1 MQLTFSFSCWHIEA
15 SEGILGRQ
23 YDNLAHQIVVVGSLP
38 EGYTWDMLVECRGN
52 YNIIPLTVNDT
63 GASATLTADQLALT
77 GYYDFQLRGTQDS
90 VIHHTNTTQVFIP
103 DTIVGPGTWP
113 VLPTEFSQ
121 AEAAIKELNA
131 HPPVPGE
138 NGYWMLWDLDSHAYV
153 QSDLPIPGL
162 TMQIGDTITGEPG
175 TDALVE
181 NVGTPTA
188 PKLQFTI
195 PRGDEGKAATIE
207 VGEVTASDPGSEPQV
222 KNSGTENAAVLDFVL
237 PRGQTGP
244 TGPAATIEVESTVT
258 GEPGTQASVEN
269 VGTTGAAKLRFTI
282 PRGNTG
288 QNGVTPTLAAGNVET
303 LEPDQPATASVTGE
317 GPEYQIN
324 LGIPQGKTGET
335 GAQGVQGEI
344 GPRGYTFTPAVDD
357 AGNLSW
363 TNDGGLP
370 NPEEINIKGPIG
382 ATGPQGNPGATPT
395 ITVGTVTT
403 LDPGQDAT
411 AEITGETP
419 NLVLSLGI
427 PQGQPGKDG
436 TEWTEQEL
444 LEKNISDYYAMRR
457 TGKVY
462 QTRFWKFAAN
472 PTSAGEKLL
481 DNAGLVFEPSTDT
494 EEGQDDYLNGQNPMF
509 EWVNVNYIRD
519 DDGAPRPTA
528 IEGQENYKTSGAVDV
543 GAMQMSFWYKID
555 SSDEEYIYYTVS
567 DTPHPELGLVPWPE
581 CVKADGTVLPWCIA
595 SKYFSGTASDGLQRS
610 QPGLKPTR
618 NNSYN
623 SVITTYQNKGPGY
636 WGAGAVRNTFQIL
649 FNAIKGATKSSQTL
663 FAGTTNWSSQYS
675 ASVQRSEKDTYFPV
689 TNSQANNLVVGAYV
703 SVGYGSNNNGAVNQD
718 RGAATMHAYADD
730 VKILRIEDLDENNKA
745 VHLDVEE
752 GFDTMP
758 VQLTD
763 ELSANITMSSMHWW
777 SGATDSVLGH
787 HDGSP
792 TSNANGKFPY
802 RVQGREY
809 SVGGYAVASDTV
821 AWLNENGTRTVY
833 SAPRGVAHV
842 SADNSIKETYKE
854 SGTIPV
860 HSGGATADYWVGDCA
875 VDPETGAWYP
885 DAQGTGSTQ
894 GCGDMYYAGGT
905 PANTFRE
912 FLQGGHLW
920 HGSHAG
926 SCFLALGGR
935 LGGGAWR
942 FLAGD

>member
-1 MQLTFSFSCWHIEA
+1 MILLFSDWVLSKPQ
-15 SEGILGRQ
+15 GGLLGYQ
-23 YDNLAHQIVVVGSLP
+23 YDNLTRELVVQGDLP
-38 EGYTWDMLVECRGN
+38 EGWTWDMLVSASGN
-52 YNIIPLTVNDT
+52 SDTWPLALGD
-63 GASATLTADQLALT
+63 GQASITLTDDNLSVR
-77 GYYDFQLRGTQDS
+77 GEYYLQLRGTNGDQ
-90 VIHHTNTTQVFIP
+90 VQVRHTNVITAYNSRSLSGAGQ
-103 DTIVGPGTWP
+103 WP
-113 VLPTEFSQ
+113 TLPTEWIQ
-121 AEAAIKELNA
+121 AEKDIKELNA
-131 HPPVPGE
+131 HPPVPGS
-138 NGYWMLWDLDSHAYV
+138 NGYWLLWDLSSHSY
-153 QSDLPIPGL
+153 QESDLPVPVGPAGPPNVL
-162 TMQIGDTITGEPG
+162 EIGTVETLPADQPATASITGESPAQKLNLGIPQGKQGATGNPG
-175 TDALVE
+175 
-181 NVGTPTA
+181 A
-188 PKLQFTI
+188 P
-195 PRGDEGKAATIE
+195 GK
-207 VGEVTASDPGSEPQV
+207 D
-222 KNSGTENAAVLDFVL
+222 
-237 PRGQTGP
+237 
-244 TGPAATIEVESTVT
+244 
-258 GEPGTQASVEN
+258 
-269 VGTTGAAKLRFTI
+269 
-282 PRGNTG
+282 G
-288 QNGVTPTLAAGNVET
+288 QNGVTPTLSAGNVET
-303 LEPDQPATASVTGE
+303 LEPGQPATASVTGE

-324 LGIPQGKTGET
+324 LGIPRGQT
-335 GAQGVQGEI
+335 GAQGAPGQ
-344 GPRGYTFTPAVDD
+344 
-357 AGNLSW
+357 
-363 TNDGGLP
+363 DGQDGQ
-370 NPEEINIKGPIG
+370 NGV
-382 ATGPQGNPGATPT
+382 TPT
-395 ITVGTVTT
+395 IAVGTVTT

-494 EEGQDDYLNGQNPMF
+494 EEGHDDYLNGQNPMF

-567 DTPHPELGLVPWPE
+567 DTPHPELGLAPWPE

-623 SVITTYQNKGPGY
+623 SMITTYQNKGPGY

-663 FAGTTNWSSQYS
+663 FAGTTNWSFQYS

-703 SVGYGSNNNGAVNQD
+703 SVGYGSDNNGTVNQD
-718 RGAATMHAYADD
+718 RGVAAMHAYADD

-745 VHLDVEE
+745 VYLDVEE
-752 GFDTMP
+752 SFDTMP

-792 TSNANGKFPY
+792 TSNANGRFPY

-821 AWLNENGTRTVY
+821 AWLNEDGTRTVY
-833 SAPRGVAHV
+833 SAPRGAEHV
-842 SADNSIKETYKE
+842 SANDSIKETYKE

-860 HSGGATADYWVGDCA
+860 HSGGGAADYWVGDCA
-875 VDPETGAWYP
+875 VDPETGAWHP
-885 DAQGTGSTQ
+885 DAQGSGSTQ

-905 PANTFRE
+905 SANTFRE
-912 FLQGGHLW
+912 FLQGGDLW
-920 HGSHAG
+920 DGSSAG
-926 SCFLALGGR
+926 SCFLNLRSWLGS
-935 LGGGAWR
+935 GGWYC
-942 FLAGD
+942 LAGD

>member
-1 MQLTFSFSCWHIEA
+1 MILLFSDWVLSKPQ
-15 SEGILGRQ
+15 GGLLGYQ
-23 YDNLAHQIVVVGSLP
+23 YDNLTRELVVQGDLP
-38 EGYTWDMLVECRGN
+38 EGWTWDILVSANGN
-52 YNIIPLTVNDT
+52 SDTWPLALGD
-63 GASATLTADQLALT
+63 GQASITLTDDNLSVR
-77 GYYDFQLRGTQDS
+77 GEYYLQLRGTKGDQ
-90 VIHHTNTTQVFIP
+90 VRHTNVITAYNSRSLSGAGQ
-103 DTIVGPGTWP
+103 WP
-113 VLPTEFSQ
+113 TLPTEWIQ
-121 AEAAIKELNA
+121 AEKDIKELNA
-131 HPPVPGE
+131 HPPVPGS
-138 NGYWMLWDLDSHAYV
+138 NGYWLLWDLSSHSY
-153 QSDLPIPGL
+153 QESDLPVPVGPAGPPNVL
-162 TMQIGDTITGEPG
+162 EIGTVETLPADQQATASITGESPAQKLNLGIPQGKQGATGNPG
-175 TDALVE
+175 
-181 NVGTPTA
+181 A
-188 PKLQFTI
+188 P
-195 PRGDEGKAATIE
+195 GK
-207 VGEVTASDPGSEPQV
+207 D
-222 KNSGTENAAVLDFVL
+222 
-237 PRGQTGP
+237 
-244 TGPAATIEVESTVT
+244 
-258 GEPGTQASVEN
+258 
-269 VGTTGAAKLRFTI
+269 
-282 PRGNTG
+282 G
-288 QNGVTPTLAAGNVET
+288 QNGVTPTLAAGDVET

-317 GPEYQIN
+317 GPAYQIN
-324 LGIPQGKTGET
+324 LGIPRGQT
-335 GAQGVQGEI
+335 GAQGAPGQ
-344 GPRGYTFTPAVDD
+344 
-357 AGNLSW
+357 
-363 TNDGGLP
+363 DGQDGQD
-370 NPEEINIKGPIG
+370 G
-382 ATGPQGNPGATPT
+382 QTPT
-395 ITVGTVTT
+395 IAVGTVTT

-519 DDGAPRPTA
+519 DDGVPRPTA

-567 DTPHPELGLVPWPE
+567 DTPHPELGLAPWPE

-618 NNSYN
+618 NISYN
-623 SVITTYQNKGPGY
+623 SMITTYQNKGPGY

-663 FAGTTNWSSQYS
+663 FAGTTNWSFQYS

-703 SVGYGSNNNGAVNQD
+703 SVGYGSNNNGTVNQD
-718 RGAATMHAYADD
+718 RGVATTHAYADD

-745 VHLDVEE
+745 VYLDVEE

-758 VQLTD
+758 MQLTD
-763 ELSANITMSSMHWW
+763 ELSANITMSSMHWRA
-777 SGATDSVLGH
+777 GATDSVLGH

-821 AWLNENGTRTVY
+821 AWLNEDGTRTVY
-833 SAPRGVAHV
+833 SAPRGAEHV
-842 SADNSIKETYKE
+842 SANDSIKETYKE

-860 HSGGATADYWVGDCA
+860 HSGGAAADYWVGDCV
-875 VDPETGAWYP
+875 VDPETGAWHP
-885 DAQGTGSTQ
+885 DAQGSGSTQ

-905 PANTFRE
+905 SANTFRE
-912 FLQGGHLW
+912 FLQGGYLGF
-920 HGSHAG
+920 GSSAG
-926 SCFLALGGR
+926 SCCLYLWSWLGVGS
-935 LGGGAWR
+935 WP

>member
-1 MQLTFSFSCWHIEA
+1 MILLFSDWVLSKTQ
-15 SEGILGRQ
+15 GGLLGYQ
-23 YDNLAHQIVVVGSLP
+23 YDNLTRELVVQGDLP
-38 EGYTWDMLVECRGN
+38 EGWTWDVLVSASGKGDTW
-52 YNIIPLTVNDT
+52 PLALGD
-63 GASATLTADQLALT
+63 GQASITLTDDNLSVR
-77 GYYDFQLRGTQDS
+77 GEYYLQLRGTNGDQ
-90 VIHHTNTTQVFIP
+90 VRHTNVITAYNSRSLSGAGQ
-103 DTIVGPGTWP
+103 WP
-113 VLPTEFSQ
+113 TLPTEWIQ
-121 AEAAIKELNA
+121 AEKDIKELNA
-131 HPPVPGE
+131 HPPVPGSD
-138 NGYWMLWDLDSHAYV
+138 GYWLLWDLSSHSY
-153 QSDLPIPGL
+153 QESDLPVPVGPAGPPNVL
-162 TMQIGDTITGEPG
+162 EIGTVETLPADQPATASITGESPAQKLNLGIPQGKQGATGNPG
-175 TDALVE
+175 
-181 NVGTPTA
+181 A
-188 PKLQFTI
+188 P
-195 PRGDEGKAATIE
+195 GK
-207 VGEVTASDPGSEPQV
+207 D
-222 KNSGTENAAVLDFVL
+222 
-237 PRGQTGP
+237 
-244 TGPAATIEVESTVT
+244 
-258 GEPGTQASVEN
+258 
-269 VGTTGAAKLRFTI
+269 
-282 PRGNTG
+282 G

-317 GPEYQIN
+317 GPAYQIN
-324 LGIPQGKTGET
+324 LGIPRGQT
-335 GAQGVQGEI
+335 GAQGAPGQ
-344 GPRGYTFTPAVDD
+344 
-357 AGNLSW
+357 
-363 TNDGGLP
+363 DGQDGQD
-370 NPEEINIKGPIG
+370 G
-382 ATGPQGNPGATPT
+382 QTPT
-395 ITVGTVTT
+395 IAVGTVTT

-494 EEGQDDYLNGQNPMF
+494 EEGHDDYLNGQNPMF

-567 DTPHPELGLVPWPE
+567 DTPHPELGLAPWPE

-623 SVITTYQNKGPGY
+623 SMITTYQNKGPGY

-663 FAGTTNWSSQYS
+663 FAGTTNWSFQYS

-703 SVGYGSNNNGAVNQD
+703 SVGYGSDNNGTVNQD
-718 RGAATMHAYADD
+718 RGVAAMHAYADD

-745 VHLDVEE
+745 VYLDVEE
-752 GFDTMP
+752 SFDTMP

-777 SGATDSVLGH
+777 SGATDSVLDH

-792 TSNANGKFPY
+792 TSNANGRFPY

-821 AWLNENGTRTVY
+821 AWLNEDGTRTVY
-833 SAPRGVAHV
+833 SAPRGAEHV
-842 SADNSIKETYKE
+842 SANDSIKETYKE

-860 HSGGATADYWVGDCA
+860 HSGGAAADYWVGDCV
-875 VDPETGAWYP
+875 VDPETGAWHP
-885 DAQGTGSTQ
+885 DAQGSGSTQ

-905 PANTFRE
+905 SANTFRE
-912 FLQGGHLW
+912 FLQGGALW
-920 HGSHAG
+920 DGSGAG
-926 SCFLALGGR
+926 SCCLYLWAWLGYGR
-935 LGGGAWR
+935 WH

>member
-1 MQLTFSFSCWHIEA
+1 MQLVFDFSQWLISPRQ
-15 SEGILGRQ
+15 GVVGRQ
-23 YDNLAHQIVVVGSLP
+23 YDNLSHSLVVEGELP
-38 EGYTWDMLVECRGN
+38 SGYTWDMLVEAKGK
-52 YNIIPLTVNDT
+52 YNVIPLSLTDT
-63 GASATLTADQLALT
+63 GASAVLTADQLAFGDT
-77 GYYDFQLRGTQDS
+77 YYAFQLRGTS
-90 VIHHTNTTQVFIP
+90 GEIIHHTNAVQVYVP

-113 VLPTEFSQ
+113 VLPTEFSE
-121 AEAAIKELNA
+121 AEANIKELNA

-138 NGYWMLWDLDSHAYV
+138 NGYWMLWDLDTHSYV
-153 QSDLPIPGL
+153 QSQLVVPGL
-162 TMQIGDTITGEPG
+162 HIEIGETTTGEPG
-175 TDALVE
+175 TPASVT
-181 NVGTPTA
+181 NSGTNTA
-188 PKLQFTI
+188 PVLNFTI
-195 PRGDEGKAATIE
+195 PEGEKGDAATIQ
-207 VGEVTASDPGSEPQV
+207 VGTVTASDPGSEPQV
-222 KNSGTENAAVLDFVL
+222 KNSGTENAAVFDFVL

-244 TGPAATIEVESTVT
+244 TGQAATIEVERTVT
-258 GEPGTQASVEN
+258 GEPGTQANVEN

-303 LEPDQPATASVTGE
+303 LEPGQPATASVTGE
-317 GPEYQIN
+317 GPAYQIN
-324 LGIPQGKTGET
+324 LGIPRGQT
-335 GAQGVQGEI
+335 GAQGAPGQ
-344 GPRGYTFTPAVDD
+344 
-357 AGNLSW
+357 
-363 TNDGGLP
+363 DGQDGQD
-370 NPEEINIKGPIG
+370 G
-382 ATGPQGNPGATPT
+382 QTPT
-395 ITVGTVTT
+395 IAVGTVTT

-494 EEGQDDYLNGQNPMF
+494 EEGHDDYLNGQNPMF

-567 DTPHPELGLVPWPE
+567 DAPHPELGLVPWPE

-623 SVITTYQNKGPGY
+623 SMITTYQNKGPGY

-663 FAGTTNWSSQYS
+663 FAGTTNWSFQYS

-703 SVGYGSNNNGAVNQD
+703 SVGYGSNNNGTVNQD
-718 RGAATMHAYADD
+718 RGVAAMHAYADD

-745 VHLDVEE
+745 VYLDVEE
-752 GFDTMP
+752 SFDTMP

-792 TSNANGKFPY
+792 TSNANGRFPY

-821 AWLNENGTRTVY
+821 AWLNEDGTRTVY
-833 SAPRGVAHV
+833 SAPRGAEHV
-842 SADNSIKETYKE
+842 SANDSIKETYKE

-860 HSGGATADYWVGDCA
+860 HSGGAAADYWVGDCV
-875 VDPETGAWYP
+875 VDPETGAWHP
-885 DAQGTGSTQ
+885 DAQGSGSTQ

-905 PANTFRE
+905 SANTFRE
-912 FLQGGHLW
+912 FLQGGDLGN
-920 HGSHAG
+920 GSLAG
-926 SCFLALGGR
+926 SCSLRLWGW
-935 LGGGAWR
+935 LGGGSWSY
-942 FLAGD
+942 LAGD

>member
-1 MQLTFSFSCWHIEA
+1 MILLFSDWVLSK
-15 SEGILGRQ
+15 SQGGLLGYQ
-23 YDNLAHQIVVVGSLP
+23 YDNLTRELVVQGDLP
-38 EGYTWDMLVECRGN
+38 EGWAWDILVSASGKGDTW
-52 YNIIPLTVNDT
+52 PLALGD
-63 GASATLTADQLALT
+63 GQASITLTDDNLSVR
-77 GYYDFQLRGTQDS
+77 GEYYLQLRGTNGDQ
-90 VIHHTNTTQVFIP
+90 IRHTNVITAYNSRSLAGAGQ
-103 DTIVGPGTWP
+103 WP
-113 VLPTEFSQ
+113 TLPTEWIQ
-121 AEAAIKELNA
+121 AEKDIKELNA
-131 HPPVPGE
+131 HPPVPGSD
-138 NGYWMLWDLDSHAYV
+138 GYWLLWDLSSHSY
-153 QSDLPIPGL
+153 QESDLPVPVGPAGPPNVL
-162 TMQIGDTITGEPG
+162 EIGTVETLPADQQATASITGESP
-175 TDALVE
+175 AQ
-181 NVGTPTA
+181 
-188 PKLQFTI
+188 KL
-195 PRGDEGKAATIE
+195 
-207 VGEVTASDPGSEPQV
+207 
-222 KNSGTENAAVLDFVL
+222 
-237 PRGQTGP
+237 
-244 TGPAATIEVESTVT
+244 
-258 GEPGTQASVEN
+258 
-269 VGTTGAAKLRFTI
+269 
-282 PRGNTG
+282 
-288 QNGVTPTLAAGNVET
+288 
-303 LEPDQPATASVTGE
+303 
-317 GPEYQIN
+317 N
-324 LGIPQGKTGET
+324 LGIPQGQTGKT
-335 GAQGVQGEI
+335 
-344 GPRGYTFTPAVDD
+344 
-357 AGNLSW
+357 
-363 TNDGGLP
+363 
-370 NPEEINIKGPIG
+370 
-382 ATGPQGNPGATPT
+382 GATPALE
-395 ITVGTVTT
+395 IGQVET
-403 LDPGQDAT
+403 LEPGEPAT
-411 AEITGETP
+411 AEFSGTP
-419 NLVLSLGI
+419 EKPVLSLGI

-494 EEGQDDYLNGQNPMF
+494 EEGHDDYLNGQNPMF

-610 QPGLKPTR
+610 QPGMNPTR
-618 NNSYN
+618 NISYN
-623 SVITTYQNKGPGY
+623 SMITTYQNKGPGY

-663 FAGTTNWSSQYS
+663 FAGTTNWSFQYS

-703 SVGYGSNNNGAVNQD
+703 SVGYGSDNNGTVNQD
-718 RGAATMHAYADD
+718 RGVATMHAYADD

-745 VHLDVEE
+745 VYLDVEE
-752 GFDTMP
+752 SFDTMP

-792 TSNANGKFPY
+792 TSNANGRFPY

-821 AWLNENGTRTVY
+821 AWLNEDGTRTVY
-833 SAPRGVAHV
+833 SAPRGAEHV
-842 SADNSIKETYKE
+842 SANDSIKETYKE

-860 HSGGATADYWVGDCA
+860 HSGGAAADYWVGDCV
-875 VDPETGAWYP
+875 VDPETGAWHP
-885 DAQGTGSTQ
+885 DAQGSGSTQ

-905 PANTFRE
+905 SANTFRE
-912 FLQGGHLW
+912 FLQGGDLGR
-920 HGSHAG
+920 GSGAG
-926 SCFLALGGR
+926 SCCLNLWGGLG
-935 LGGGAWR
+935 LGFWN

>member
-23 YDNLAHQIVVVGSLP
+23 YDNLAHSIVVVGGLP

-52 YNIIPLTVNDT
+52 YNIIPLTANNT
-63 GASATLTADQLALT
+63 GASATLTADQLALS
-77 GYYDFQLRGTQDS
+77 GYYDFQLRGTKDS
-90 VIHHTNTTQVFIP
+90 VIHHTNSTQVFIP

-138 NGYWMLWDLDSHAYV
+138 NGYWMLWDLDTHAYV

-162 TMQIGDTITGEPG
+162 TMQIGDTITGESG

-181 NVGTPTA
+181 NVGTPTE

-222 KNSGTENAAVLDFVL
+222 TNAGTENAAVLDFVL

-244 TGPAATIEVESTVT
+244 TGQAATVEVESTIT
-258 GEPGTQASVEN
+258 GEPGTQANVEN
-269 VGTTGAAKLRFTI
+269 VGTTGAARLRFTI
-282 PRGNTG
+282 PRGDTG
-288 QNGVTPTLAAGNVET
+288 ENGVTPTLAAGNVET
-303 LEPDQPATASVTGE
+303 LEPDQPATASVTGD

-324 LGIPQGKTGET
+324 LGIPQGK
-335 GAQGVQGEI
+335 
-344 GPRGYTFTPAVDD
+344 
-357 AGNLSW
+357 
-363 TNDGGLP
+363 
-370 NPEEINIKGPIG
+370 
-382 ATGPQGNPGATPT
+382 TGPQGNPGATPT

-419 NLVLSLGI
+419 NLTLNLGI
-427 PQGQPGKDG
+427 PEGQPGQDG

-567 DTPHPELGLVPWPE
+567 DTPHPELGLVPWLE

-610 QPGLKPTR
+610 QPGMNPTR
-618 NNSYN
+618 NISYN
-623 SVITTYQNKGPGY
+623 SMITTYQNKGPGY

-663 FAGTTNWSSQYS
+663 FAGTTNWSFQYP

-703 SVGYGSNNNGAVNQD
+703 SVGYGSDNNGTVNQD
-718 RGAATMHAYADD
+718 RGVAAMHAYADD

-745 VHLDVEE
+745 VYLDVEE
-752 GFDTMP
+752 SFDTMP

-792 TSNANGKFPY
+792 TSNANGGFPY

-821 AWLNENGTRTVY
+821 AWLNEDGTRTVY
-833 SAPRGVAHV
+833 SAPRGAEHV

-860 HSGGATADYWVGDCA
+860 HSGGAAADYWVGDCV
-875 VDPETGAWYP
+875 VDPETGAWHP
-885 DAQGTGSTQ
+885 DAQGSSSTQ
-894 GCGDMYYAGGT
+894 GCGDMCYAGGT
-905 PANTFRE
+905 SANTFRE
-912 FLQGGHLW
+912 FLQGGALW
-920 HGSHAG
+920 GGSLAG
-926 SCFLALGGR
+926 SCCLRLGAGLGGR
-935 LGGGAWR
+935 AWDC
-942 FLAGD
+942 LAGD

>member
-1 MQLTFSFSCWHIEA
+1 MILLFSDWVLSKPQ
-15 SEGILGRQ
+15 GGLLGYQ
-23 YDNLAHQIVVVGSLP
+23 YDNLTRELVVQGDLP
-38 EGYTWDMLVECRGN
+38 EGWTWDVLVSASGN
-52 YNIIPLTVNDT
+52 SDTWPLALGD
-63 GASATLTADQLALT
+63 GQASITLTDDNLSVR
-77 GYYDFQLRGTQDS
+77 GEYYLQLRGTNGDQ
-90 VIHHTNTTQVFIP
+90 VRHTNVITAYNSRSLSGAGQ
-103 DTIVGPGTWP
+103 WP
-113 VLPTEFSQ
+113 TLPTEWIQ
-121 AEAAIKELNA
+121 AEKDIKELNA
-131 HPPVPGE
+131 HPPVPGS
-138 NGYWMLWDLDSHAYV
+138 NGYWLLWDLSSHSY
-153 QSDLPIPGL
+153 QESDLPVPVGPAGPPNVL
-162 TMQIGDTITGEPG
+162 EIGTVETLPADQQATASITGESP
-175 TDALVE
+175 AQ
-181 NVGTPTA
+181 
-188 PKLQFTI
+188 KL
-195 PRGDEGKAATIE
+195 
-207 VGEVTASDPGSEPQV
+207 
-222 KNSGTENAAVLDFVL
+222 
-237 PRGQTGP
+237 
-244 TGPAATIEVESTVT
+244 
-258 GEPGTQASVEN
+258 
-269 VGTTGAAKLRFTI
+269 
-282 PRGNTG
+282 
-288 QNGVTPTLAAGNVET
+288 
-303 LEPDQPATASVTGE
+303 
-317 GPEYQIN
+317 N
-324 LGIPQGKTGET
+324 LGIPQGKQGATGPQGIQGQPGPQGPQGIPGETGATGPQGPAGPYFSPAMSKDGWLSWQNNGGLSNPEPVNLMGPQGAPGQTGNPGPQGEPGPTGPPGPQGEKGETGET
-335 GAQGVQGEI
+335 GPQGPQGI
-344 GPRGYTFTPAVDD
+344 Q
-357 AGNLSW
+357 
-363 TNDGGLP
+363 
-370 NPEEINIKGPIG
+370 GPIG

-395 ITVGTVTT
+395 ITAGTVTT
-403 LDPGQDAT
+403 LDPGQEAT

-494 EEGQDDYLNGQNPMF
+494 EEGHDDYLNGQNPMF

-610 QPGLKPTR
+610 QPGMNPTR
-618 NNSYN
+618 NISYN
-623 SVITTYQNKGPGY
+623 SMITTYQNKGPGY

-663 FAGTTNWSSQYS
+663 FAGTTNWSFQYS

-703 SVGYGSNNNGAVNQD
+703 SVGYGSNNNGTVNQD
-718 RGAATMHAYADD
+718 RGVATMHAYADD

-745 VHLDVEE
+745 VYLDVEE
-752 GFDTMP
+752 SFDTMP

-792 TSNANGKFPY
+792 TSNANGRFPY

-809 SVGGYAVASDTV
+809 SVGGYVVASDTA
-821 AWLNENGTRTVY
+821 AWLNEDGTRTVY
-833 SAPRGVAHV
+833 SAPRGAEHV
-842 SADNSIKETYKE
+842 SANDSIKETYKE

-860 HSGGATADYWVGDCA
+860 HSGGAAADYWVGDCV
-875 VDPETGAWYP
+875 VDPETGAWHP
-885 DAQGTGSTQ
+885 DAQGSGSTQ

-905 PANTFRE
+905 SANTFRE
-912 FLQGGHLW
+912 FLQGGNLGG
-920 HGSHAG
+920 GSGAG
-926 SCFLALGGR
+926 SCCLSL
-935 LGGGAWR
+935 
-942 FLAGD
+942 

>member
-1 MQLTFSFSCWHIEA
+1 MILTFSNWKITKPS
-15 SEGILGRQ
+15 GTLGYQ
-23 YDNLAHQIVVVGSLP
+23 YDNLTRELVVQGDLP
-38 EGYTWDMLVECRGN
+38 EGWTWDILVSASGN
-52 YNIIPLTVNDT
+52 SDTWPLALGD
-63 GASATLTADQLALT
+63 GQASITLTDDNLSVR
-77 GYYDFQLRGTQDS
+77 GEYYLQLRGTNGDQ
-90 VIHHTNTTQVFIP
+90 VRHTNVITAYNSRSLSGAGQ
-103 DTIVGPGTWP
+103 WP
-113 VLPTEFSQ
+113 TLPTEWIQ
-121 AEAAIKELNA
+121 AEKDIKELNA
-131 HPPVPGE
+131 HPPVPGS
-138 NGYWMLWDLDSHAYV
+138 NGYWLLWDLSSHSY
-153 QSDLPIPGL
+153 QESDLPVPVGPAGPPNVL
-162 TMQIGDTITGEPG
+162 EIGTVETLPADQQATASITGESPAQKLNLGIPQGKQGATGNPG
-175 TDALVE
+175 
-181 NVGTPTA
+181 A
-188 PKLQFTI
+188 P
-195 PRGDEGKAATIE
+195 GK
-207 VGEVTASDPGSEPQV
+207 D
-222 KNSGTENAAVLDFVL
+222 
-237 PRGQTGP
+237 
-244 TGPAATIEVESTVT
+244 
-258 GEPGTQASVEN
+258 
-269 VGTTGAAKLRFTI
+269 
-282 PRGNTG
+282 G
-288 QNGVTPTLAAGNVET
+288 QNGVTPTLAAGDVET
-303 LEPDQPATASVTGE
+303 LEPGQPATASVTGE
-317 GPEYQIN
+317 GPAYQIN
-324 LGIPQGKTGET
+324 LGIPRGQT
-335 GAQGVQGEI
+335 GAQGAPGQ
-344 GPRGYTFTPAVDD
+344 
-357 AGNLSW
+357 
-363 TNDGGLP
+363 DGQDGQD
-370 NPEEINIKGPIG
+370 G
-382 ATGPQGNPGATPT
+382 QTPT
-395 ITVGTVTT
+395 IAVGTVTT

-494 EEGQDDYLNGQNPMF
+494 EEGHDDYLNGQNPMF

-623 SVITTYQNKGPGY
+623 SMITTYQNKGPGY
-636 WGAGAVRNTFQIL
+636 WGAGAVRNTFRVL

-663 FAGTTNWSSQYS
+663 FAGTTNWSFQYS

-703 SVGYGSNNNGAVNQD
+703 SVGYGSDNNGTVNQD
-718 RGAATMHAYADD
+718 RGVAAMHAYADD

-745 VHLDVEE
+745 VYLDVEE
-752 GFDTMP
+752 SFDTMP

-792 TSNANGKFPY
+792 TSNANGRFPY

-821 AWLNENGTRTVY
+821 AWLNEDGTRTVY
-833 SAPRGVAHV
+833 SAPRGAEHV
-842 SADNSIKETYKE
+842 SANDSIKETYKE

-860 HSGGATADYWVGDCA
+860 HSGGAAADYWVGDCV
-875 VDPETGAWYP
+875 VDPETSAWHP
-885 DAQGTGSTQ
+885 GAQGSGSTQ

-905 PANTFRE
+905 SANTFRE
-912 FLQGGHLW
+912 FLQGGALW
-920 HGSHAG
+920 NGSSAG
-926 SCFLALGGR
+926 SCFLYL
-935 LGGGAWR
+935 GAWLGSGYWA

>member
-1 MQLTFSFSCWHIEA
+1 MILLFSDWVLSKPQ
-15 SEGILGRQ
+15 GGLLGYQ
-23 YDNLAHQIVVVGSLP
+23 YDNLTRELVVQGDLP
-38 EGYTWDMLVECRGN
+38 EGWTWDILVSANGN
-52 YNIIPLTVNDT
+52 SDTWPLALGD
-63 GASATLTADQLALT
+63 GQASITLTDDNLSVR
-77 GYYDFQLRGTQDS
+77 GEYYLQLRGTNGDQVRRTN
-90 VIHHTNTTQVFIP
+90 VITAYNSRSLSGAGQ
-103 DTIVGPGTWP
+103 WP
-113 VLPTEFSQ
+113 TLPTEWIQ
-121 AEAAIKELNA
+121 AEKDIKELNA
-131 HPPVPGE
+131 HPPVPGS
-138 NGYWMLWDLDSHAYV
+138 NGYWLLWDLSSHSY
-153 QSDLPIPGL
+153 QESDLPVPVGPAGPPNVL
-162 TMQIGDTITGEPG
+162 EIGTVETLPADQQATASITGESPAQKLNLGIPQGKQGATGNPG
-175 TDALVE
+175 
-181 NVGTPTA
+181 A
-188 PKLQFTI
+188 P
-195 PRGDEGKAATIE
+195 GK
-207 VGEVTASDPGSEPQV
+207 D
-222 KNSGTENAAVLDFVL
+222 
-237 PRGQTGP
+237 
-244 TGPAATIEVESTVT
+244 
-258 GEPGTQASVEN
+258 
-269 VGTTGAAKLRFTI
+269 
-282 PRGNTG
+282 G
-288 QNGVTPTLAAGNVET
+288 QNGVTPTLSAGNVET
-303 LEPDQPATASVTGE
+303 LEPGQPATASVTGN
-317 GPEYQIN
+317 GPAYQIN
-324 LGIPQGKTGET
+324 LGIPRGQT
-335 GAQGVQGEI
+335 GAQGAPGQ
-344 GPRGYTFTPAVDD
+344 
-357 AGNLSW
+357 
-363 TNDGGLP
+363 DGQDGQD
-370 NPEEINIKGPIG
+370 G
-382 ATGPQGNPGATPT
+382 QTPT
-395 ITVGTVTT
+395 IAVGTVTT

-411 AEITGETP
+411 AEITGKTP

-494 EEGQDDYLNGQNPMF
+494 EEGHDDYLNGQNPMF

-610 QPGLKPTR
+610 QPGMNPTR
-618 NNSYN
+618 NISYN
-623 SVITTYQNKGPGY
+623 SMITTYQNKGPGY

-663 FAGTTNWSSQYS
+663 FAGTTNWSFQYS

-703 SVGYGSNNNGAVNQD
+703 SVGYGSNNNGTVNQD
-718 RGAATMHAYADD
+718 RGVATMHAYADD

-745 VHLDVEE
+745 VYLDVEE
-752 GFDTMP
+752 SFDTMP

-792 TSNANGKFPY
+792 TSNANGRSPY

-821 AWLNENGTRTVY
+821 AWLNEDGTRTVY
-833 SAPRGVAHV
+833 SAPRGAEHV
-842 SADNSIKETYKE
+842 SANDSIKETYKE

-860 HSGGATADYWVGDCA
+860 HSGGAAADYWVGDCV
-875 VDPETGAWYP
+875 VDPETGAWHP
-885 DAQGTGSTQ
+885 DAQGSGSTQ

-905 PANTFRE
+905 SANTFRE
-912 FLQGGHLW
+912 FLQGGNLW
-920 HGSHAG
+920 LGSNAG
-926 SCFLALGGR
+926 SCCLSLRYWLGNGD
-935 LGGGAWR
+935 WDY
-942 FLAGD
+942 LAGD

>member
-1 MQLTFSFSCWHIEA
+1 MILLFSDWVLSK
-15 SEGILGRQ
+15 SQGGLLGYQ
-23 YDNLAHQIVVVGSLP
+23 YDNLTRELVVQGDLP
-38 EGYTWDMLVECRGN
+38 EGWTWDILVSASGN
-52 YNIIPLTVNDT
+52 SDIWPLALGD
-63 GASATLTADQLALT
+63 GQASITLTDDNLSVR
-77 GYYDFQLRGTQDS
+77 GEYYLQLRGTKGDQ
-90 VIHHTNTTQVFIP
+90 VRHTNVITAYNSRSLSGAGQ
-103 DTIVGPGTWP
+103 WP
-113 VLPTEFSQ
+113 TLPTEWIQ
-121 AEAAIKELNA
+121 AEKDIKELNA
-131 HPPVPGE
+131 HPPVPGS
-138 NGYWMLWDLDSHAYV
+138 NGYWLLWDLSSHSY
-153 QSDLPIPGL
+153 QESDLPVPVGPAGPPNVL
-162 TMQIGDTITGEPG
+162 EIGTVETLPTDQQATASITGESPAQKLNLGIPQGKQGATGNPG
-175 TDALVE
+175 
-181 NVGTPTA
+181 A
-188 PKLQFTI
+188 P
-195 PRGDEGKAATIE
+195 GK
-207 VGEVTASDPGSEPQV
+207 D
-222 KNSGTENAAVLDFVL
+222 
-237 PRGQTGP
+237 
-244 TGPAATIEVESTVT
+244 
-258 GEPGTQASVEN
+258 
-269 VGTTGAAKLRFTI
+269 
-282 PRGNTG
+282 
-288 QNGVTPTLAAGNVET
+288 GVTPTLSAGNVET
-303 LEPDQPATASVTGE
+303 LEPGQPATASVTGD
-317 GPEYQIN
+317 GPAYQIN
-324 LGIPQGKTGET
+324 LGIPRGQTGT
-335 GAQGVQGEI
+335 
-344 GPRGYTFTPAVDD
+344 RGTP
-357 AGNLSW
+357 GQNGQ
-363 TNDGGLP
+363 DG
-370 NPEEINIKGPIG
+370 
-382 ATGPQGNPGATPT
+382 QTPT
-395 ITVGTVTT
+395 IAVGTVTT

-411 AEITGETP
+411 AEITGKTP

-567 DTPHPELGLVPWPE
+567 DTPHPELGLAPWPE

-623 SVITTYQNKGPGY
+623 SMITTYQNKGPGY

-663 FAGTTNWSSQYS
+663 FAGTTNWSFQYS

-703 SVGYGSNNNGAVNQD
+703 SVGYGSNNNGTVNQD
-718 RGAATMHAYADD
+718 RGVAAMHAYADD

-745 VHLDVEE
+745 VYLDVEE
-752 GFDTMP
+752 SFDTMP

-792 TSNANGKFPY
+792 TSNANGRFPY

-821 AWLNENGTRTVY
+821 AWLNEDGTRTVY
-833 SAPRGVAHV
+833 SAPRGAEHV
-842 SADNSIKETYKE
+842 SANDSIKETYKE

-860 HSGGATADYWVGDCA
+860 HSGGAAADYWVGDCV
-875 VDPETGAWYP
+875 VDPETGAWHP
-885 DAQGTGSTQ
+885 DAQGSGSTQ

-905 PANTFRE
+905 SANTFRE
-912 FLQGGHLW
+912 FLQGGDLGY
-920 HGSHAG
+920 GSGAG
-926 SCFLALGGR
+926 SCFLDLGGW
-935 LGGGAWR
+935 LGGGYWF

>member
-1 MQLTFSFSCWHIEA
+1 MDSNLDRFGEYPIWK
-15 SEGILGRQ
+15 
-23 YDNLAHQIVVVGSLP
+23 NLA
-38 EGYTWDMLVECRGN
+38 Y
-52 YNIIPLTVNDT
+52 
-63 GASATLTADQLALT
+63 LTAYGLAVKH
-77 GYYDFQLRGTQDS
+77 GYEGTEEEWLASLEAGELQIK
-90 VIHHTNTTQVFIP
+90 VENGKLYYKTTKEEEWTEIP
-103 DTIVGPGTWP
+103 
-113 VLPTEFSQ
+113 EFSQ
-121 AEAAIKELNA
+121 VIEDLQTAASNAEDAADAANTLVESAETALGTVQSTLEESQTMLESLQEQDEALMQWEEYDNTKSYNPPAKVASNGSSYLNIKPCTGIA
-131 HPPVPGE
+131 PPNTEYWLLIAAKGDKGQKGEKGNPGE
-138 NGYWMLWDLDSHAYV
+138 
-153 QSDLPIPGL
+153 
-162 TMQIGDTITGEPG
+162 
-175 TDALVE
+175 
-181 NVGTPTA
+181 
-188 PKLQFTI
+188 K
-195 PRGDEGKAATIE
+195 
-207 VGEVTASDPGSEPQV
+207 
-222 KNSGTENAAVLDFVL
+222 
-237 PRGQTGP
+237 
-244 TGPAATIEVESTVT
+244 
-258 GEPGTQASVEN
+258 
-269 VGTTGAAKLRFTI
+269 
-282 PRGNTG
+282 
-288 QNGVTPTLAAGNVET
+288 
-303 LEPDQPATASVTGE
+303 
-317 GPEYQIN
+317 
-324 LGIPQGKTGET
+324 GET
-335 GAQGVQGEI
+335 GAQGVQGPP
-344 GPRGYTFTPAVDD
+344 GPKGDPFSYGDFTEEQLEALTGPA
-357 AGNLSW
+357 
-363 TNDGGLP
+363 
-370 NPEEINIKGPIG
+370 GPQGPTGPQGIQGQPGPQGPQGIPGETG
-382 ATGPQGNPGATPT
+382 ATGPQGPAGPYFSPAMSKDGWLSWQNNGGLSNPEPVNLMGPQGAPGQTGNPGPQGEPGPT
-395 ITVGTVTT
+395 GP
-403 LDPGQDAT
+403 PGPQG
-411 AEITGETP
+411 EKGET
-419 NLVLSLGI
+419 GATG
-427 PQGQPGKDG
+427 PQGPQGIQGPIGPQGEAGPQGETGPAGPQGPPGKDG

-610 QPGLKPTR
+610 QPGMNPTR
-618 NNSYN
+618 NISYN
-623 SVITTYQNKGPGY
+623 SMITTYQNKGPGY

-663 FAGTTNWSSQYS
+663 FAGTTNWSFQYS

-703 SVGYGSNNNGAVNQD
+703 SVGYGSNNNGTVSQD

-745 VHLDVEE
+745 VYLDVEE
-752 GFDTMP
+752 SFDTMP

-763 ELSANITMSSMHWW
+763 ELSANITMSSMHWR

-792 TSNANGKFPY
+792 TSNANGRFPY

-821 AWLNENGTRTVY
+821 AWLNEDGTRTVY

-842 SADNSIKETYKE
+842 SADDSIKETYKE

-860 HSGGATADYWVGDCA
+860 HSGGSAADYWVGDCA
-875 VDPETGAWYP
+875 VDPETGAWHP
-885 DAQGTGSTQ
+885 DAQGSGSTQ

-905 PANTFRE
+905 SANTFRE
-912 FLQGGHLW
+912 FLQGGDLGV
-920 HGSHAG
+920 GSLAG
-926 SCFLALGGR
+926 SCFLFLWSW
-935 LGGGAWR
+935 LGGGRWY

>member
-1 MQLTFSFSCWHIEA
+1 MILLFSDWVLSKPQ
-15 SEGILGRQ
+15 GGLLGYQ
-23 YDNLAHQIVVVGSLP
+23 YDNLTRELVVQGDLP
-38 EGYTWDMLVECRGN
+38 EGWTWDVLVSASGN
-52 YNIIPLTVNDT
+52 SDTWPLALGD
-63 GASATLTADQLALT
+63 GQASITLTDDNLSVR
-77 GYYDFQLRGTQDS
+77 GEYYLQLRGTNGDQ
-90 VIHHTNTTQVFIP
+90 VRHTNVITAYNSRSLSGAGQ
-103 DTIVGPGTWP
+103 WP
-113 VLPTEFSQ
+113 TLPTEWIQ
-121 AEAAIKELNA
+121 AEKDIKELNA
-131 HPPVPGE
+131 HPPVPGS
-138 NGYWMLWDLDSHAYV
+138 NGYWLLWDLSSHSY
-153 QSDLPIPGL
+153 QESDLPVPVGPAGPPNVL
-162 TMQIGDTITGEPG
+162 EIGTVETLPADQQATASITGESP
-175 TDALVE
+175 AQ
-181 NVGTPTA
+181 
-188 PKLQFTI
+188 KL
-195 PRGDEGKAATIE
+195 
-207 VGEVTASDPGSEPQV
+207 
-222 KNSGTENAAVLDFVL
+222 
-237 PRGQTGP
+237 
-244 TGPAATIEVESTVT
+244 
-258 GEPGTQASVEN
+258 
-269 VGTTGAAKLRFTI
+269 
-282 PRGNTG
+282 
-288 QNGVTPTLAAGNVET
+288 
-303 LEPDQPATASVTGE
+303 
-317 GPEYQIN
+317 N
-324 LGIPQGKTGET
+324 LGIPQGKQGATGPQGIQGQPGPQGPQGIPGETGATGPQGPAGPYFSPAMSKDGWLSWQNNGGLSNPEPVNLMGPQGAPGQTGNPGPQGEPGPTGPPGPQGEKGETGET
-335 GAQGVQGEI
+335 GPQGPQGI
-344 GPRGYTFTPAVDD
+344 Q
-357 AGNLSW
+357 
-363 TNDGGLP
+363 
-370 NPEEINIKGPIG
+370 GPIG

-395 ITVGTVTT
+395 ITAGTVTT
-403 LDPGQDAT
+403 LDPGQEAT

-494 EEGQDDYLNGQNPMF
+494 EEGHDDYLNGQNPMF

-610 QPGLKPTR
+610 QPGMNPTR
-618 NNSYN
+618 NISYN
-623 SVITTYQNKGPGY
+623 SMITTYQNKGPGY

-663 FAGTTNWSSQYS
+663 FAGTTNWSFQYS

-703 SVGYGSNNNGAVNQD
+703 SVGYGSNNNGTVNQD
-718 RGAATMHAYADD
+718 RGVATMHAYADD

-745 VHLDVEE
+745 VYLDVEE
-752 GFDTMP
+752 SFDTMP

-792 TSNANGKFPY
+792 TSNANGRFPY

-809 SVGGYAVASDTV
+809 SVGGYVVASDTA
-821 AWLNENGTRTVY
+821 AWLNEDGTRTVY
-833 SAPRGVAHV
+833 SAPRGAEHV
-842 SADNSIKETYKE
+842 SANDSIKETYKE

-860 HSGGATADYWVGDCA
+860 HSGGAAADYWVGDCV
-875 VDPETGAWYP
+875 VDPETGAWHP
-885 DAQGTGSTQ
+885 DAQGSGSTQ

-905 PANTFRE
+905 SANTFRE
-912 FLQGGHLW
+912 FLQGGNLR
-920 HGSHAG
+920 GGLGAG
-926 SCFLALGGR
+926 SCCLALWDGLGSGG
-935 LGGGAWR
+935 WH

>member
-1 MQLTFSFSCWHIEA
+1 MILLFSDWVLSKPQ
-15 SEGILGRQ
+15 GGLLGYQ
-23 YDNLAHQIVVVGSLP
+23 YDNLTRELAVQGDLP
-38 EGYTWDMLVECRGN
+38 EGWTWDILVSASGN
-52 YNIIPLTVNDT
+52 SDTWPLALGD
-63 GASATLTADQLALT
+63 GQASITLTDDNLSVR
-77 GYYDFQLRGTQDS
+77 GEYYLQLRGTNGDQ
-90 VIHHTNTTQVFIP
+90 VRHTNVITAYNSRSLS
-103 DTIVGPGTWP
+103 GAGKWP
-113 VLPTEFSQ
+113 TLPTEWIQ
-121 AEAAIKELNA
+121 AEKDIKELNA
-131 HPPVPGE
+131 HPPVPGS
-138 NGYWMLWDLDSHAYV
+138 NGYWLLWDLSSHSY
-153 QSDLPIPGL
+153 QESDLPVPVGPAGPPNVL
-162 TMQIGDTITGEPG
+162 EIGTVETLPADQQATASITGESP
-175 TDALVE
+175 AQ
-181 NVGTPTA
+181 
-188 PKLQFTI
+188 KL
-195 PRGDEGKAATIE
+195 
-207 VGEVTASDPGSEPQV
+207 
-222 KNSGTENAAVLDFVL
+222 
-237 PRGQTGP
+237 
-244 TGPAATIEVESTVT
+244 
-258 GEPGTQASVEN
+258 
-269 VGTTGAAKLRFTI
+269 
-282 PRGNTG
+282 
-288 QNGVTPTLAAGNVET
+288 
-303 LEPDQPATASVTGE
+303 
-317 GPEYQIN
+317 N
-324 LGIPQGKTGET
+324 LGIPQGQTGKT
-335 GAQGVQGEI
+335 
-344 GPRGYTFTPAVDD
+344 
-357 AGNLSW
+357 
-363 TNDGGLP
+363 
-370 NPEEINIKGPIG
+370 
-382 ATGPQGNPGATPT
+382 GATPALE
-395 ITVGTVTT
+395 IGQVET
-403 LDPGQDAT
+403 LEPGQPAT
-411 AEITGETP
+411 AEFSGTPEKPVLSLGIPQGQTGKTGATPALEIGQVETLEP
-419 NLVLSLGI
+419 GQPATAEFSGTPEKPVLSLGI

-494 EEGQDDYLNGQNPMF
+494 EEGHDDYLNGQNPMF

-610 QPGLKPTR
+610 QPGMNPTR
-618 NNSYN
+618 NISYN
-623 SVITTYQNKGPGY
+623 SMITTYQNKGPGY

-663 FAGTTNWSSQYS
+663 FAGTTSWSFQYS

-703 SVGYGSNNNGAVNQD
+703 SVGYGSNNNGTVNQD
-718 RGAATMHAYADD
+718 RGVAAMHAYADD

-745 VHLDVEE
+745 VYLDVEE
-752 GFDTMP
+752 SFDTMP

-792 TSNANGKFPY
+792 TSNANGRFPY

-821 AWLNENGTRTVY
+821 AWLNEDGTRTVY
-833 SAPRGVAHV
+833 SAPRGAEHV
-842 SADNSIKETYKE
+842 SANDSIKETYKE

-860 HSGGATADYWVGDCA
+860 HSGGAAADYWVGDCV
-875 VDPETGAWYP
+875 VDPETGAWHP
-885 DAQGTGSTQ
+885 DAQGSGSTQ

-905 PANTFRE
+905 SANTFRE
-912 FLQGGHLW
+912 LLQSGDLWGGS
-920 HGSHAG
+920 GAG
-926 SCFLALGGR
+926 SCSLALWAG
-935 LGGGAWR
+935 LGDGYWNC
-942 FLAGD
+942 LAGD

>member
-1 MQLTFSFSCWHIEA
+1 M
-15 SEGILGRQ
+15 GI
-23 YDNLAHQIVVVGSLP
+23 
-38 EGYTWDMLVECRGN
+38 
-52 YNIIPLTVNDT
+52 
-63 GASATLTADQLALT
+63 
-77 GYYDFQLRGTQDS
+77 
-90 VIHHTNTTQVFIP
+90 
-103 DTIVGPGTWP
+103 
-113 VLPTEFSQ
+113 
-121 AEAAIKELNA
+121 
-131 HPPVPGE
+131 
-138 NGYWMLWDLDSHAYV
+138 
-153 QSDLPIPGL
+153 
-162 TMQIGDTITGEPG
+162 
-175 TDALVE
+175 
-181 NVGTPTA
+181 
-188 PKLQFTI
+188 
-195 PRGDEGKAATIE
+195 
-207 VGEVTASDPGSEPQV
+207 
-222 KNSGTENAAVLDFVL
+222 
-237 PRGQTGP
+237 PRGQTGK
-244 TGPAATIEVESTVT
+244 
-258 GEPGTQASVEN
+258 
-269 VGTTGAAKLRFTI
+269 TGATPALEI
-282 PRGNTG
+282 G
-288 QNGVTPTLAAGNVET
+288 QVET
-303 LEPDQPATASVTGE
+303 LEPGEPATAELSGT
-317 GPEYQIN
+317 PEKPVLS
-324 LGIPQGKTGET
+324 LGIPQGQPGKDGPANTL
-335 GAQGVQGEI
+335 EI
-344 GPRGYTFTPAVDD
+344 GTVETLEPGQAATAQIIGEAPNQT
-357 AGNLSW
+357 LSL
-363 TNDGGLP
+363 G
-370 NPEEINIKGPIG
+370 I
-382 ATGPQGNPGATPT
+382 PQGQTGKTGATPALE
-395 ITVGTVTT
+395 IGTVET
-403 LDPGQDAT
+403 LPADQQATASITGESPAQKLNLGIPRGQTGKTGATPALEIGQVETLEPGEPAT
-411 AEITGETP
+411 AELSGTPEKPVLSLGIPQGQPGKDGPANTLEIGTVETLEPGQAATAQIIGEAPNQTLSLGIPQGQTGKTGATPALEIGQVETLEP
-419 NLVLSLGI
+419 GQPATAEFSGTPEKPVLSLGI

-567 DTPHPELGLVPWPE
+567 DTPHPELGLAPWPE

-623 SVITTYQNKGPGY
+623 SMITTYQNKGPGY

-663 FAGTTNWSSQYS
+663 FAGTTNWSFQYS

-703 SVGYGSNNNGAVNQD
+703 SVGYGSNNNGTVNQD
-718 RGAATMHAYADD
+718 RGVATMHAYADD

-745 VHLDVEE
+745 VYLDVEE
-752 GFDTMP
+752 SFDTMP

-792 TSNANGKFPY
+792 TSNANGRFPY

-821 AWLNENGTRTVY
+821 AWLNEDGTRTVY
-833 SAPRGVAHV
+833 SAPRGAEHV
-842 SADNSIKETYKE
+842 SANDSIKETYKE

-860 HSGGATADYWVGDCA
+860 HSGGAAADYWVGDCV
-875 VDPETGAWYP
+875 VDPETGAWHP
-885 DAQGTGSTQ
+885 DAQGSGSTQ

-905 PANTFRE
+905 SANTFRE
-912 FLQGGHLW
+912 FLQGGDLW
-920 HGSHAG
+920 SGSNAG
-926 SCFLALGGR
+926 SCCLALWGW
-935 LGGGAWR
+935 LGVGCWY

>member
-1 MQLTFSFSCWHIEA
+1 MILLFSDWVLSK
-15 SEGILGRQ
+15 SQGGLLGYQ
-23 YDNLAHQIVVVGSLP
+23 YDNLTRELVVQGDLP
-38 EGYTWDMLVECRGN
+38 EGWAWDILVSASGNSDTW
-52 YNIIPLTVNDT
+52 PLALGD
-63 GASATLTADQLALT
+63 GQASITLTDDNLSVR
-77 GYYDFQLRGTQDS
+77 GEYYLQLRGTNGDQ
-90 VIHHTNTTQVFIP
+90 VRHTNVITAYNSRSLSGAGQ
-103 DTIVGPGTWP
+103 WP
-113 VLPTEFSQ
+113 TLPTEWIQ
-121 AEAAIKELNA
+121 AEKDIKELNA
-131 HPPVPGE
+131 HPPVPGS
-138 NGYWMLWDLDSHAYV
+138 NGYWLLWDLSSHSY
-153 QSDLPIPGL
+153 QESDLPVPVGPAGPPNVL
-162 TMQIGDTITGEPG
+162 EIGTVETLPADQPATASITGKSPAQKLNLGIPQGKQGATGNPG
-175 TDALVE
+175 
-181 NVGTPTA
+181 A
-188 PKLQFTI
+188 P
-195 PRGDEGKAATIE
+195 GK
-207 VGEVTASDPGSEPQV
+207 D
-222 KNSGTENAAVLDFVL
+222 
-237 PRGQTGP
+237 
-244 TGPAATIEVESTVT
+244 
-258 GEPGTQASVEN
+258 
-269 VGTTGAAKLRFTI
+269 
-282 PRGNTG
+282 G

-317 GPEYQIN
+317 GPAYQIN
-324 LGIPQGKTGET
+324 LGIPRGQT
-335 GAQGVQGEI
+335 GAQGAPG
-344 GPRGYTFTPAVDD
+344 R
-357 AGNLSW
+357 
-363 TNDGGLP
+363 DGQDGQD
-370 NPEEINIKGPIG
+370 G
-382 ATGPQGNPGATPT
+382 QTPT
-395 ITVGTVTT
+395 IAVGTVTT

-411 AEITGETP
+411 AEITGKTP

-494 EEGQDDYLNGQNPMF
+494 EEGHDDYLNGQNPMF

-610 QPGLKPTR
+610 QPGMNPTR
-618 NNSYN
+618 NISYN
-623 SVITTYQNKGPGY
+623 SMITTYQNKGPGY

-663 FAGTTNWSSQYS
+663 FAGTTNWSFQYS

-703 SVGYGSNNNGAVNQD
+703 SVGYGSNNNGTVNQD
-718 RGAATMHAYADD
+718 RGVAAMHAYADD

-745 VHLDVEE
+745 VYLDVEE
-752 GFDTMP
+752 SFDTMP

-763 ELSANITMSSMHWW
+763 ELSANITMSSMHWR

-792 TSNANGKFPY
+792 TSNANGRFPY

-821 AWLNENGTRTVY
+821 AWLNEDGTRTVY
-833 SAPRGVAHV
+833 SAPRGAEHV
-842 SADNSIKETYKE
+842 SADDSIKETYKE

-860 HSGGATADYWVGDCA
+860 HSGGAAADYWVGDCV
-875 VDPETGAWYP
+875 VDPETGAWHP
-885 DAQGTGSTQ
+885 DAQGSGATQ

-905 PANTFRE
+905 SANTFRE
-912 FLQGGHLW
+912 FLQGGNLGN
-920 HGSHAG
+920 GSLAG
-926 SCFLALGGR
+926 SCYLHLGSW
-935 LGGGAWR
+935 LGNGYWNC
-942 FLAGD
+942 LAGD

>member
-1 MQLTFSFSCWHIEA
+1 MILLFSDWVLSKPQ
-15 SEGILGRQ
+15 GGLLGYQ
-23 YDNLAHQIVVVGSLP
+23 YDNLTRKLVVQGDLP
-38 EGYTWDMLVECRGN
+38 EGWAWDILVSASGKSDTW
-52 YNIIPLTVNDT
+52 PLALGD
-63 GASATLTADQLALT
+63 GQASITLTDDNLSVR
-77 GYYDFQLRGTQDS
+77 GEYYLQLRGTNGDQ
-90 VIHHTNTTQVFIP
+90 VRHTNVIAAYNSRSLSGAGQ
-103 DTIVGPGTWP
+103 WP
-113 VLPTEFSQ
+113 TLPTEWIQ
-121 AEAAIKELNA
+121 AEKDIKELYA

-138 NGYWMLWDLDSHAYV
+138 DGYWQLWDLTTHSYQPSQLV
-153 QSDLPIPGL
+153 VPGL
-162 TMQIGDTITGEPG
+162 SIQAG
-175 TDALVE
+175 
-181 NVGTPTA
+181 
-188 PKLQFTI
+188 
-195 PRGDEGKAATIE
+195 
-207 VGEVTASDPGSEPQV
+207 
-222 KNSGTENAAVLDFVL
+222 
-237 PRGQTGP
+237 
-244 TGPAATIEVESTVT
+244 TVT
-258 GEPGTQASVEN
+258 
-269 VGTTGAAKLRFTI
+269 
-282 PRGNTG
+282 
-288 QNGVTPTLAAGNVET
+288 T
-303 LEPDQPATASVTGE
+303 LEPDQPATVQVVGD
-317 GPEYQIN
+317 GPDYRVN
-324 LGIPQGKTGET
+324 FGIPQGKPGKD
-335 GAQGVQGEI
+335 GAPGKDG
-344 GPRGYTFTPAVDD
+344 TP
-357 AGNLSW
+357 GKNG
-363 TNDGGLP
+363 TDG
-370 NPEEINIKGPIG
+370 
-382 ATGPQGNPGATPT
+382 APGQDGQTPT
-395 ITVGTVTT
+395 IAVGTVTT

-494 EEGQDDYLNGQNPMF
+494 EEGHDDYLNGQNPMF

-567 DTPHPELGLVPWPE
+567 DTPHPELGLAPWPE

-618 NNSYN
+618 NNSYK
-623 SVITTYQNKGPGY
+623 SMITTYQNKGPGY
-636 WGAGAVRNTFQIL
+636 WGAGAMRNTFQIL

-663 FAGTTNWSSQYS
+663 FAGTTNWSFQYS

-703 SVGYGSNNNGAVNQD
+703 SVGYGSNNNGTVNQD
-718 RGAATMHAYADD
+718 RGVAAMHAYADD
-730 VKILRIEDLDENNKA
+730 VEILRIEDLDENNKA
-745 VHLDVEE
+745 VYLDVEE
-752 GFDTMP
+752 SFDTMP

-763 ELSANITMSSMHWW
+763 ELSANITMSSMHWR

-792 TSNANGKFPY
+792 TSNANGRFPY

-821 AWLNENGTRTVY
+821 AWLNEDGTRTVY
-833 SAPRGVAHV
+833 SAPRGAEHV
-842 SADNSIKETYKE
+842 SANDSIKETYKE

-860 HSGGATADYWVGDCA
+860 HSGGAAADYWVGDCV
-875 VDPETGAWYP
+875 VDPETGAWHP
-885 DAQGTGSTQ
+885 DAQGSGSTQ

-905 PANTFRE
+905 SANTFRE
-912 FLQGGHLW
+912 FLQGGYLGG
-920 HGSHAG
+920 GSDAG
-926 SCFLALGGR
+926 SCSLG
-935 LGGGAWR
+935 LGGGLGGGGWY

>member
-1 MQLTFSFSCWHIEA
+1 MQLTFQFAAWQLSA
-15 SEGILGRQ
+15 GQGIVGRQ
-23 YDNLAHQIVVVGSLP
+23 YDNLSHSLVVEGELP
-38 EGYTWDMLVECRGN
+38 SGYTWDMLVEAKGK
-52 YNIIPLTVNDT
+52 YNVIPLSATAT
-63 GASATLTADQLALT
+63 GATASLTADQLAFGDT
-77 GYYDFQLRGTQDS
+77 YYAFQLRGTS
-90 VIHHTNTTQVFIP
+90 GEIIHHTNAVQVYVP
-103 DTIVGPGTWP
+103 ETIVGPGTWP

-121 AEAAIKELNA
+121 AEANIRELNA

-138 NGYWMLWDLDSHAYV
+138 NGYWMLWDLDTHSYV
-153 QSDLPIPGL
+153 QSHLVVPGL
-162 TMQIGDTITGEPG
+162 HIEIGETTTGEPG
-175 TDALVE
+175 TPASVT
-181 NVGTPTA
+181 NSGTDTA
-188 PKLQFTI
+188 PVLDFTI
-195 PRGDEGKAATIE
+195 PEGEKGDAATIQ
-207 VGEVTASDPGSEPQV
+207 VGEVTASDPGSEPKV
-222 KNSGTENAAVLDFVL
+222 TNSGTKNAAVFDFVL

-244 TGPAATIEVESTVT
+244 TGQAATIEVASTAT

-282 PRGNTG
+282 PRGDTG
-288 QNGVTPTLAAGNVET
+288 QNGVTPTLAAGDVET

-317 GPEYQIN
+317 GPAYQIN
-324 LGIPQGKTGET
+324 LGIPRGKT
-335 GAQGVQGEI
+335 GAQG
-344 GPRGYTFTPAVDD
+344 TP
-357 AGNLSW
+357 GKN
-363 TNDGGLP
+363 G
-370 NPEEINIKGPIG
+370 K
-382 ATGPQGNPGATPT
+382 TPT
-395 ITVGTVTT
+395 IAVGTVTT

-494 EEGQDDYLNGQNPMF
+494 EEGHDDYLNGQNPMF

-567 DTPHPELGLVPWPE
+567 DTPHPELGLAPWPE

-618 NNSYN
+618 NISYN
-623 SVITTYQNKGPGY
+623 SMITTYQNKGPGY

-663 FAGTTNWSSQYS
+663 FAGTTTWNFQYS

-689 TNSQANNLVVGAYV
+689 TNGQANNLVVGAYV
-703 SVGYGSNNNGAVNQD
+703 SVGYGSNNNGTVNQD
-718 RGAATMHAYADD
+718 RGVATMHAYADD

-745 VHLDVEE
+745 VYLDVEE
-752 GFDTMP
+752 SFDTMP

-792 TSNANGKFPY
+792 TSNANGSFPY

-809 SVGGYAVASDTV
+809 SVGGYAVASDTA
-821 AWLNENGTRTVY
+821 AWLNEDGTRTVY

-854 SGTIPV
+854 SGTIPA
-860 HSGGATADYWVGDCA
+860 HYGGGTADYWVGDCA
-875 VDPETGAWYP
+875 VDPETGTWYP
-885 DAQGTGSTQ
+885 DAQGSGSTQ
-894 GCGDMYYAGGT
+894 GCGDVYYAGGT
-905 PANTFRE
+905 SANTFRE
-912 FLQGGHLW
+912 FLQGGNLGD
-920 HGSHAG
+920 GSGAG
-926 SCFLALGGR
+926 SCFLYLGYW
-935 LGGGAWR
+935 LGLGYWDS
-942 FLAGD
+942 LAGD

>member
-1 MQLTFSFSCWHIEA
+1 MQLVFDFSQWLISPRQ
-15 SEGILGRQ
+15 GVVGRQ
-23 YDNLAHQIVVVGSLP
+23 YDNLSHSLVVEGELP
-38 EGYTWDMLVECRGN
+38 SGYTWDMLVEAKGK
-52 YNIIPLTVNDT
+52 YNIIPLSATAT
-63 GASATLTADQLALT
+63 GATASLTADQLAFGDT
-77 GYYDFQLRGTQDS
+77 YYAFQLRGTS
-90 VIHHTNTTQVFIP
+90 GEIIHHTNAVQVYVP

-113 VLPTEFSQ
+113 VLPTEFSE
-121 AEAAIKELNA
+121 AEANIKELNA

-138 NGYWMLWDLDSHAYV
+138 NGYWMLWDLDTHSYV
-153 QSDLPIPGL
+153 QSQLVVPGL
-162 TMQIGDTITGEPG
+162 HIEIGETTTGEPG
-175 TDALVE
+175 TPA
-181 NVGTPTA
+181 NVTNSGTNTA
-188 PKLQFTI
+188 PVLNFTI
-195 PRGDEGKAATIE
+195 PEGEKGDAATIQ
-207 VGEVTASDPGSEPQV
+207 VGTVTASDPGSEPQV
-222 KNSGTENAAVLDFVL
+222 KNSGTENAAVFDFVL

-244 TGPAATIEVESTVT
+244 TGQAATIEVESTVT

-317 GPEYQIN
+317 GPAYQIN
-324 LGIPQGKTGET
+324 LGIPRGQT
-335 GAQGVQGEI
+335 GAQGAPGQ
-344 GPRGYTFTPAVDD
+344 
-357 AGNLSW
+357 
-363 TNDGGLP
+363 DGQDGQD
-370 NPEEINIKGPIG
+370 G
-382 ATGPQGNPGATPT
+382 QTPT
-395 ITVGTVTT
+395 IAVGTVTT

-419 NLVLSLGI
+419 NLALSLGI

-494 EEGQDDYLNGQNPMF
+494 EEGHDDYLNGQNPMF

-610 QPGLKPTR
+610 QPGMNPTR
-618 NNSYN
+618 NISYD
-623 SVITTYQNKGPGY
+623 SMITTYQNKGPGY

-663 FAGTTNWSSQYS
+663 FAGTTNWSFQYS

-703 SVGYGSNNNGAVNQD
+703 SVGYGSNNNGTVNQD
-718 RGAATMHAYADD
+718 RGVAAMHAYADD

-745 VHLDVEE
+745 VYLDVEE
-752 GFDTMP
+752 SFDTMP

-792 TSNANGKFPY
+792 TSNANGRFPY

-821 AWLNENGTRTVY
+821 AWLNEDGTRTVY
-833 SAPRGVAHV
+833 SAPRGAEHV
-842 SADNSIKETYKE
+842 SANDSIKETYKE

-860 HSGGATADYWVGDCA
+860 HSGGAAADYWVGDCV
-875 VDPETGAWYP
+875 VDPETGAWHP
-885 DAQGTGSTQ
+885 DAQGSGSTQ

-905 PANTFRE
+905 SANTFRE
-912 FLQGGHLW
+912 FLQGGYLW
-920 HGSHAG
+920 FGSSAG
-926 SCFLALGGR
+926 SCYLSLRYR
-935 LGGGAWR
+935 LGDGSWH